1 VARLPV
7 VRRGRNEK
15 LEKRVMALLKQMV
28 EEILGLFV
36 DDGYFALAVIVW
48 LALVWLV
55 LPHIS
60 IQADCNPVILFAGL
74 IAILL
79 ESVLRRARRH

>member
-1 VARLPV
+1 
-7 VRRGRNEK
+7 
-15 LEKRVMALLKQMV
+15 MALLKQMV

-55 LPHIS
+55 LPHLS
-60 IQADCNPVILFAGL
+60 IQADWNPVILFAGL

-79 ESVLRRARRH
+79 ESVLRRAGRH